1 MPFVISKK
9 EWVGLMNELS
19 LFSGSGGGVLATSH
33 LLNWRTVGYVE
44 FNPYCQQVLAQ
55 RIKDELLDFAPIFGD
70 VRAFIDQGY
79 ADVYKGMVGVVSA
92 GFPCQPFSVAGRQK
106 AEDDPRNMWPATL
119 DVIRRVEPRY
129 CLLENVPGLLSRKH
143 RYFETILKDLAESG
157 YNAKW
162 KVISAA
168 EVGAPHKRDR
178 LFIVANRLSVGR
190 QAGASEG
197 IQSQIKFSEGQESQL
212 VRKGISSSEVV
223 ADSDTGFSE
232 GADKEIRTRRHAVKS
247 SSQDLANTESQSSDG
262 REDYAR
268 VSMERQEVSE
278 SGDSSGSSRMADTN
292 VKGLEGYGSESR
304 SVQERETEHSAWDQ
318 GETHQSKWWESEPD
332 VGRVAHGV
340 ASRVDRLKALGNGQ
354 VPLVVARAWEI
365 LK

>member
-1 MPFVISKK
+1 
-9 EWVGLMNELS
+9 MNELS

-178 LFIVANRLSVGR
+178 LFIVANKL
-190 QAGASEG
+190 
-197 IQSQIKFSEGQESQL
+197 
-212 VRKGISSSEVV
+212 V

-232 GADKEIRTRRHAVKS
+232 GEDQEIRTRRHAVKS

-262 REDYAR
+262 RKDHAR
-268 VSMERQEVSE
+268 ISVERQEVSE
-278 SGDSSGSSRMADTN
+278 SGDSGGSSRMADTKYSGLYETEIKESSGKRSYGISSRPKQTGKSEGCGEQYGELADAN
-292 VKGLEGYGSESR
+292 VKRLEGHGSEPR
-304 SVQERETEHSAWDQ
+304 SVQERETEYATWSE
-318 GETHQSKWWESEPD
+318 GETHQSKWWESEPN

>member
-1 MPFVISKK
+1 
-9 EWVGLMNELS
+9 MNELS

-55 RIKDELLDFAPIFGD
+55 RIKDELLDQAPIFGD
-70 VRAFIDQGY
+70 VRAFIAEGY
-79 ADVYKGMVGVVSA
+79 ADAYKGMVTVISA

-157 YNAKW
+157 YDAKW

-178 LFIVANRLSVGR
+178 LFIVANKL
-190 QAGASEG
+190 
-197 IQSQIKFSEGQESQL
+197 
-212 VRKGISSSEVV
+212 V

-278 SGDSSGSSRMADTN
+278 SGDSSGSRRMADTN
-292 VKGLEGYGSESR
+292 VKGMEGFGSEPR
-304 SVQERETEHSAWDQ
+304 SVQERETEYAAWSE
-318 GETHQSKWWESEPD
+318 GEAHQSKWWESEPD

>member
-1 MPFVISKK
+1 MPSVISKK
-9 EWVGLMNELS
+9 EWQGLMNELS

-44 FNPYCQQVLAQ
+44 FNSYCQRVLAQ
-55 RIKDELLDFAPIFGD
+55 RIRDGVLDNAPIFGD
-70 VRAFIDQGY
+70 IRAFIDQGY
-79 ADVYKGMVGVVSA
+79 AEVYSNVVDVVTA
-92 GFPCQPFSVAGRQK
+92 GFPCQPFSIAGKQQ

-119 DVIRRVEPRY
+119 ETIRIVEPRI

-157 YNAKW
+157 YDAKW

-178 LFIVANRLSVGR
+178 LFIS
-190 QAGASEG
+190 ASR
-197 IQSQIKFSEGQESQL
+197 FM
-212 VRKGISSSEVV
+212 
-223 ADSDTGFSE
+223 ADSDSGFSSGE
-232 GADKEIRTRRHAVKS
+232 NKEVFSGRNATDNG
-247 SSQDLANTESQSSDG
+247 SQDVAYSASQSSDG
-262 REDYAR
+262 REDYSR
-268 VSMERQEVSE
+268 ISMERQEVSKPRN
-278 SGDSSGSSRMADTN
+278 GSGSSRMADTN
-292 VKGLEGYGSESR
+292 VKGLEGLGSEPQSI
-304 SVQERETEHSAWDQ
+304 QEQEAGYSAWS
-318 GETHQSKWWESEPD
+318 ESEENESKWWESEPD

-354 VPLVVARAWEI
+354 VPRVVATAWEI

>member
-1 MPFVISKK
+1 
-9 EWVGLMNELS
+9 MNELS
-19 LFSGSGGGVLATSH
+19 LFSGSGGGVLATTH

-55 RIKDELLDFAPIFGD
+55 RIKDELLDQAPIFGD
-70 VRAFIDQGY
+70 VRAFIAEGY
-79 ADVYKGMVGVVSA
+79 ADAYKGMVTVISA

-178 LFIVANRLSVGR
+178 LFIVANKL
-190 QAGASEG
+190 
-197 IQSQIKFSEGQESQL
+197 
-212 VRKGISSSEVV
+212 V

-232 GADKEIRTRRHAVKS
+232 GADKEIRTRRDAVKS
-247 SSQDLANTESQSSDG
+247 SNQDLANTEGQSSNG
-262 REDYAR
+262 RKDHSR
-268 VSMERQEVSE
+268 ISMERQEVSE
-278 SGDSSGSSRMADTN
+278 SGDRGGSSRMADTN
-292 VKGLEGYGSESR
+292 VKGLEGLRSEPR

-340 ASRVDRLKALGNGQ
+340 ASRVDRLKAIGNGQ

>member
-1 MPFVISKK
+1 
-9 EWVGLMNELS
+9 MNELS
-19 LFSGSGGGVLATSH
+19 LFSGSGGGVLATTH

-55 RIKDELLDFAPIFGD
+55 RIKDELLDQAPIFGD
-70 VRAFIDQGY
+70 VRAFIAEGY
-79 ADVYKGMVGVVSA
+79 ADAYKGMVTVISA

-119 DVIRRVEPRY
+119 DVIRRVRPRY
-129 CLLENVPGLLSRKH
+129 CFLENVPGLLSRKH

-178 LFIVANRLSVGR
+178 LFIVANKL
-190 QAGASEG
+190 
-197 IQSQIKFSEGQESQL
+197 
-212 VRKGISSSEVV
+212 V

-232 GADKEIRTRRHAVKS
+232 GADKEIRTRRHAIKS
-247 SSQDLANTESQSSDG
+247 SSQDLAYTESQSSDG
-262 REDYAR
+262 RKDHTR
-268 VSMERQEVSE
+268 VSVERQEVSE

>member
-1 MPFVISKK
+1 
-9 EWVGLMNELS
+9 MNELS
-19 LFSGSGGGVLATSH
+19 LFSGSGGGVLATTH

-55 RIKDELLDFAPIFGD
+55 RIKDELLDQAPIFGD
-70 VRAFIDQGY
+70 VRAFIAEGY
-79 ADVYKGMVGVVSA
+79 ADAYKGMVTVISA

-178 LFIVANRLSVGR
+178 LFIVANKL
-190 QAGASEG
+190 
-197 IQSQIKFSEGQESQL
+197 
-212 VRKGISSSEVV
+212 V

-232 GADKEIRTRRHAVKS
+232 GADKEIRTRRHAIKS
-247 SSQDLANTESQSSDG
+247 SNQDLANTEGQSSNG
-262 REDYAR
+262 RKDHSR
-268 VSMERQEVSE
+268 ISMERQEVSK
-278 SGDSSGSSRMADTN
+278 SGDRGGSSRMADTN
-292 VKGLEGYGSESR
+292 SPGLERHREESEPIQEQETGYSIRDTSSQTSVADSKCIGSPRPGTSRDASDRAEESEGQAIKFIDGGKR
-304 SVQERETEHSAWDQ
+304 KVWIT
-318 GETHQSKWWESEPD
+318 EPD

-354 VPLVVARAWEI
+354 VPLVVATAWEI

>member
-1 MPFVISKK
+1 
-9 EWVGLMNELS
+9 MNELS

-92 GFPCQPFSVAGRQK
+92 GFPCQPFSVAGRQQG
-106 AEDDPRNMWPATL
+106 EDDPRNMWPATIE
-119 DVIRRVEPRY
+119 VIRKVEPRY
-129 CLLENVPGLLSRKH
+129 CFLENVPGLLSRKH

-157 YNAKW
+157 YDAKW

-178 LFIVANRLSVGR
+178 LFIVANRFSMGWDER
-190 QAGASEG
+190 SGEG
-197 IQSQIKFSEGQESQL
+197 VQSQIKFSEGQESQH
-212 VRKGISSSEVV
+212 VRKGIPSSEDV
-223 ADSDTGFSE
+223 ADSDAGFSE
-232 GADKEIRTRRHAVKS
+232 GKDKEIRTRRHAIKS
-247 SSQDLANTESQSSDG
+247 SSQDLAYTEGQSSDG
-262 REDYAR
+262 RKDYTR
-268 VSMERQEVSE
+268 VSVEQQEVSE
-278 SGDSSGSSRMADTN
+278 SGDSGGSSRMADTN
-292 VKGLEGYGSESR
+292 VKRLEGYGSEPR
-304 SVQERETEHSAWDQ
+304 SVQEREAEHSAWDQ

>member
-1 MPFVISKK
+1 
-9 EWVGLMNELS
+9 MNELS
-19 LFSGSGGGVLATSH
+19 LFSGSGGGVLATTH

-44 FNPYCQQVLAQ
+44 FNPYCQKVLAQ
-55 RIKDELLDFAPIFGD
+55 RIEDGLLDEAPIFGD
-70 VRAFIDQGY
+70 IRAFLTEGY
-79 ADVYKGMVGVVSA
+79 ADAYKGMVTVISA

-129 CLLENVPGLLSRKH
+129 CFLENVPGLLSRKH

-178 LFIVANRLSVGR
+178 LFIVANKL
-190 QAGASEG
+190 
-197 IQSQIKFSEGQESQL
+197 
-212 VRKGISSSEVV
+212 V

-232 GADKEIRTRRHAVKS
+232 GADKEIRTRRHAIKS
-247 SSQDLANTESQSSDG
+247 SSQDLAYTESQSSDG
-262 REDYAR
+262 RKDHTR
-268 VSMERQEVSE
+268 VSVERQEVSE
-278 SGDSSGSSRMADTN
+278 SGDRSGSSRMADTN
-292 VKGLEGYGSESR
+292 VKGLEGLRSEPR

-354 VPLVVARAWEI
+354 VPLVVATAWEI

>member
-1 MPFVISKK
+1 
-9 EWVGLMNELS
+9 MNELS

-44 FNPYCQQVLAQ
+44 LNPYCQQVLAQ
-55 RIKDELLDFAPIFGD
+55 RIKDGCLDEAPIFSD
-70 VRAFIDQGY
+70 VRVFIAEGY
-79 ADVYKGMVGVVSA
+79 ADAYQGMVTVISA

-119 DVIRRVEPRY
+119 DVIRRVRPRY
-129 CLLENVPGLLSRKH
+129 CFLENVPGLLSRKH

-178 LFIVANRLSVGR
+178 LFIVANKL
-190 QAGASEG
+190 
-197 IQSQIKFSEGQESQL
+197 
-212 VRKGISSSEVV
+212 V
-223 ADSDTGFSE
+223 ADSDSGYNRE
-232 GADKEIRTRRHAVKS
+232 DKEVRTRRHVIKS
-247 SSQDLANTESQSSDG
+247 SSQDLA
-262 REDYAR
+262 
-268 VSMERQEVSE
+268 
-278 SGDSSGSSRMADTN
+278 DTK
-292 VKGLEGYGSESR
+292 VKGLEGFGSEYR
-304 SVQERETEHSAWDQ
+304 STQEQETGYSAWNQ
-318 GETHQSKWWESEPD
+318 GETHESKWWESEPD

>member
-1 MPFVISKK
+1 MQFGNSNQDRID
-9 EWVGLMNELS
+9 LMNELS

-70 VRAFIDQGY
+70 VRAFISEGY
-79 ADVYKGMVGVVSA
+79 ADAYKGMVGVISA

-157 YNAKW
+157 YDAKW

-178 LFIVANRLSVGR
+178 LFIVANKL
-190 QAGASEG
+190 
-197 IQSQIKFSEGQESQL
+197 
-212 VRKGISSSEVV
+212 V
-223 ADSDTGFSE
+223 ADSDSGFSE
-232 GADKEIRTRRHAVKS
+232 GADQEVRTRRHAVKS

-262 REDYAR
+262 RKDHAR
-268 VSMERQEVSE
+268 ISVERQEVSE
-278 SGDSSGSSRMADTN
+278 SGDSGGSSRMADTN
-292 VKGLEGYGSESR
+292 VKGLEGFGSESR
-304 SVQERETEHSAWDQ
+304 SVQERETEYAAWSE
-318 GETHQSKWWESEPD
+318 GEAHQSKWWESEPN